1 MIHPSEKPY
10 QKIAWVTGASGFWGR
25 KTSMSLL
32 RNGWHVIA
40 LSRTEPQGLAAW
52 AEAQAAQYGCM
63 LDWHAFDWENPNWKE
78 LIQALPTPQ
87 GFFHCSGLFDADLSR
102 MLTINVSQPIELMT
116 LLIERMTENEGGQI
130 GVYLGQNGRLGLPGL
145 GSFSAT
151 QGALWTWSEA
161 MQRKLRKEKSPV
173 SLTLVFPKRAPS
185 ELQSHLAKQL
195 SKPSKLKS
203 VGSADALVR
212 DVLKR
217 HPRAGRRPLAAGLLT
232 LIS

>member
-1 MIHPSEKPY
+1 MTFSKKEL
-10 QKIAWVTGASGFWGR
+10 KIAWVTGASGFWGR

-40 LSRTEPQGLAAW
+40 LSRSEPQGLAAW
-52 AEAQAAQYGCM
+52 ADAQTAQYGCK
-63 LDWHAFDWENPNWKE
+63 LEWYPFDWEDSNWKE
-78 LIQALPTPQ
+78 GIQALSTPQ
-87 GFFHCSGLFDADLSR
+87 AFFHCSGIFDADLSR
-102 MLTINVSQPIELMT
+102 MLTVNVSQPIELMT
-116 LLIERMTENEGGQI
+116 MLIEGMTENEGGQI

-161 MQRKLRKEKSPV
+161 TQRKLRKEKSPV

-185 ELQSHLAKQL
+185 QLQSHLAQQL
-195 SKPSKLKS
+195 VKSPKLKP
-203 VGSADALVR
+203 VGSADQLVR
-212 DVLKR
+212 DVLKCR
-217 HPRAGRRPLAAGLLT
+217 PRAGRRPLAAGLLT